1 MKFVVLGIALV
12 AFVQSTAGTLLNRAP
27 EPVLMLVW
35 GFALLAVASGARAV
49 LVRGRAQ
56 RTPAEAAYGAQR
68 SRSGLDPK
76 MVVASR
82 P

>member
-1 MKFVVLGIALV
+1 MKFVVLGVTLV
-12 AFVQSTAGTLLNRAP
+12 ALVQSTGGTLLNRAP

-35 GFALLAVASGARAV
+35 GFALLAVASGARAL
-49 LVRGRAQ
+49 LVRGRAE
-56 RTPAEAAYGAQR
+56 RTPGEAASGAQR
-68 SRSGLDPK
+68 SPAGLDPK